1 MATPSWL
8 ANFRA
13 CAWGTVS
20 LSAAE
25 FAAVSAYA
33 RETHPAD
40 AIVESCQRLEVYG
53 FGDCECWAPARLD
66 GWAALERLAAVAAG
80 LDAVVLGERQI
91 MGQVRMAFRGTRGS
105 LRAAADVALAAAR
118 EARRTFPVRSHA
130 GHLLD
135 RALSEV
141 GILPVGK
148 LLVLGTGAM
157 GRLIAQRGQEL
168 GFDVTACGRRDPGL
182 DLPFVPI
189 AQVASLPAVDVVV
202 GCLGSAAGLIDP
214 AVLPRARLIID
225 LGTPRN
231 FAESTDVPIVRLED
245 LIGAE
250 QRRPHATAL
259 RARLRAELGSILSRR
274 LARHAEDAAHPI
286 GRFRKAAEELRRHAL
301 LRALDSAPDADRE
314 AVDRALRSAT
324 NRLLHDLTFSLRT
337 RNDLELAEKLANA
350 LEAVTASCQG
360 STNELALAG
369 SPSPGWQRGHHVV

>member
-40 AIVESCQRLEVYG
+40 AIVESCQRLETYG
-53 FGDCECWAPARLD
+53 FGDCECWAPARLG

-135 RALSEV
+135 RALSEA

-168 GFDVTACGRRDPGL
+168 GFDVTVCGRRDPGL
-182 DLPFVPI
+182 DLPFLPI
-189 AQVASLPAVDVVV
+189 AQVASLPAVDVIV
-202 GCLGSAAGLIDP
+202 GCLGSAVGLIDP

-245 LIGAE
+245 LVGAE

-301 LRALDSAPDADRE
+301 VRALESAPEADRE

-337 RNDLELAEKLANA
+337 RNDLELAGKLANA
-350 LEAVTASCQG
+350 LGAVTASCQG
-360 STNELALAG
+360 SSTELALAG

>member
-1 MATPSWL
+1 MSAPSWL
-8 ANFRA
+8 ASFRA
-13 CAWGTVS
+13 CAWGTAS
-20 LSAAE
+20 MHAAD

-33 RETHPAD
+33 REVHPED

-53 FGDCECWAPARLD
+53 FGDCRCSAPARLD
-66 GWAALERLAAVAAG
+66 GWAALEQLATVAAG
-80 LDAVVLGERQI
+80 LDAVVLGELQI

-135 RALSEV
+135 RALSEA

-168 GFDVTACGRRDPGL
+168 GFEVTVCGRRDPEL
-182 DLPFVPI
+182 NLPFLPI
-189 AQVASLPAVDVVV
+189 AQVASLPTVDVIV

-214 AVLPRARLIID
+214 AVLPHARLIID

-250 QRRPHATAL
+250 ERRSHATAL

-274 LARHAEDAAHPI
+274 LARYAEDAAHPI

-301 LRALDSAPDADRE
+301 LLALDSAPDADRE

-324 NRLLHDLTFSLRT
+324 NRLLHDLTFALRT
-337 RNDLELAEKLANA
+337 RRDLELAGKFANA
-350 LEAVTASCQG
+350 LEAVTASCQN
-360 STNELALAG
+360 STTELVLAD